1 MNSFTRPVAVA
12 LTAIVMAGATAPLAA
27 ETVADCY
34 EKVLNMC
41 ADALDAARWYEKP
54 IIGAM
59 CSAMLAG
66 CVTKVNI
73 SVANK

>member
-1 MNSFTRPVAVA
+1 MLNQVRNIVAVPLLA
-12 LTAIVMAGATAPLAA
+12 VAMTANPIAA

-41 ADALDAARWYEKP
+41 AEALEGARFYEKP

-59 CSAMLAG
+59 CTAMMLG
-66 CVTKVNI
+66 CSTTIVVN
-73 SVANK
+73 K